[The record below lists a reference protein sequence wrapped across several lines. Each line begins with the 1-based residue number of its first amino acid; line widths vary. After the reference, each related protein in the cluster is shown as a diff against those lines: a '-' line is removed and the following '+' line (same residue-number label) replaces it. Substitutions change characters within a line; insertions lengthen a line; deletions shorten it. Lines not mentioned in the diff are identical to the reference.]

1 MSRFLRGGFAASE
14 AVTRTSLRYARA
26 GSWAGTESAQSRAKK
41 RGVEEKVGADGALTP
56 RQRFPFAFDKTSG
69 LAQLFDVDANVC
81 HEQLIKDR
89 DEHLKKA
96 LRAGVEAMLV
106 PASSAATAVEIH
118 NFVESASASL
128 IPRVFTTA
136 GIHPYEASEELASA
150 ETNRLSTDMD
160 LIRGLLTQYPGNV
173 VAVGECG
180 LDYSEGFPVR
190 EAQQIVFET
199 QVALACE
206 LQRPLFLHVRKAFD
220 DCFRILDKFDGKDLP
235 PIIVHC
241 FTGNVDD
248 LRACLSRGY
257 SLSVSGL
264 ICREEAG
271 RELRDALA
279 CAWSEG
285 LLDLQRPR

>member
-1 MSRFLRGGFAASE
+1 
-14 AVTRTSLRYARA
+14 
-26 GSWAGTESAQSRAKK
+26 
-41 RGVEEKVGADGALTP
+41 
-56 RQRFPFAFDKTSG
+56 
-69 LAQLFDVDANVC
+69 
-81 HEQLIKDR
+81 
-89 DEHLKKA
+89 
-96 LRAGVEAMLV
+96 
-106 PASSAATAVEIH
+106 
-118 NFVESASASL
+118 
-128 IPRVFTTA
+128 
-136 GIHPYEASEELASA
+136 
-150 ETNRLSTDMD
+150 MD

-271 RELRDALA
+271 RDSSDAP
-279 CAWSEG
+279 CVGISV
-285 LLDLQRPR
+285 